1 MKEFNNRDIADKF
14 AEYITG
20 QELRKYLAEKV
31 RKYVGED
38 ITVFDGA
45 VGSGQLEQHIKPK
58 WIYGV
63 EIQKN
68 ACDVFKEN
76 YPDSDISN
84 VSFFNYESDVKAD
97 CIVMNYPFSL
107 KFKELSEEEQ
117 KNIQKDFSFKKSG
130 VVDDIFILKSLKYS
144 KRFGFYIC
152 FPGIAYRKTE
162 KDFRNYLKNTV
173 KELNI
178 IENAFEDTS
187 IPVLFLIIDKEKTD
201 IEVIKEIY
209 DCKTKS
215 TIHHEICKDV
225 EDSWRIPVKEQEK
238 EEIDIEAL
246 EREIAISKK
255 RRRKLEDEIDRFI
268 EEEIKSFLSGTKRA
282 DKDEKQLSIFD

>member
-1 MKEFNNRDIADKF
+1 MKEFNNRNIADKF

-76 YPDSDISN
+76 YPNSDISN
-84 VSFFNYESDVKAD
+84 MSFFNYESNVKAD
-97 CIVMNYPFSL
+97 CVVMNYPFSL
-107 KFKELSEEEQ
+107 KFKELEEEEQ

-162 KDFRNYLKNTV
+162 EQFRKILKNTV
-173 KELNI
+173 KELSI

-187 IPVLFLIIDKEKTD
+187 IPVLFLIIDKEKT
-201 IEVIKEIY
+201 EVKVHKEIY
-209 DCKTKS
+209 DCKEKS
-215 TIHHEICKDV
+215 IVHEEICKDV
-225 EDSWRIPVKEQEK
+225 EDIWRIPVKEQEK
-238 EEIDIEAL
+238 EIINIVEIEK
-246 EREIAISKK
+246 EIAQLKEK
-255 RRRKLEDEIDRFI
+255 RRRVEDELDKFI
-268 EEEIKSFLSGTKRA
+268 ETEIKTLIKEM
-282 DKDEKQLSIFD
+282 D

>member
-1 MKEFNNRDIADKF
+1 
-14 AEYITG
+14 
-20 QELRKYLAEKV
+20 
-31 RKYVGED
+31 
-38 ITVFDGA
+38 
-45 VGSGQLEQHIKPK
+45 
-58 WIYGV
+58 
-63 EIQKN
+63 
-68 ACDVFKEN
+68 
-76 YPDSDISN
+76 
-84 VSFFNYESDVKAD
+84 
-97 CIVMNYPFSL
+97 MNYPFSL
-107 KFKELSEEEQ
+107 KFKELEEEEQ

-162 KDFRNYLKNTV
+162 EQFRKILKNAV

-187 IPVLFLIIDKEKTD
+187 IPVLFLVIDKEKTD

-238 EEIDIEAL
+238 EIINIVEIEK
-246 EREIAISKK
+246 EIAQLKEK
-255 RRRKLEDEIDRFI
+255 RRRVEDELDKFI
-268 EEEIKSFLSGTKRA
+268 ETEIKGM
-282 DKDEKQLSIFD
+282 D

>member
-1 MKEFNNRDIADKF
+1 MKEFNNRNIADKF

-76 YPDSDISN
+76 YPNSDISN
-84 VSFFNYESDVKAD
+84 ISFFNYESDVKAD

-162 KDFRNYLKNTV
+162 GQFRKILKNTV

-201 IEVIKEIY
+201 VEVIKEIY

-238 EEIDIEAL
+238 EIINIVEIEK
-246 EREIAISKK
+246 EIAQLKEK
-255 RRRKLEDEIDRFI
+255 RRRVEDELDKFI
-268 EEEIKSFLSGTKRA
+268 ETEIKGM
-282 DKDEKQLSIFD
+282 D

>member
-1 MKEFNNRDIADKF
+1 MKEFNNRNVDDKF

-76 YPDSDISN
+76 YPNSDISN
-84 VSFFNYESDVKAD
+84 ISFFNYESNVKAD
-97 CIVMNYPFSL
+97 CVVMNYPFSL
-107 KFKELSEEEQ
+107 KFKELEEEEQ

-162 KDFRNYLKNTV
+162 EQFRKILKNTV
-173 KELNI
+173 KELSI

-201 IEVIKEIY
+201 VEVIKEIY

-215 TIHHEICKDV
+215 TIHNEICKDV
-225 EDSWRIPVKEQEK
+225 EDSWRIPVKDQEK
-238 EEIDIEAL
+238 EIINIVEIEK
-246 EREIAISKK
+246 EIAQLKEK
-255 RRRKLEDEIDRFI
+255 RRRVEDELDKFI
-268 EEEIKSFLSGTKRA
+268 ETEIKTLIKEM
-282 DKDEKQLSIFD
+282 D

>member
-1 MKEFNNRDIADKF
+1 MKEFNNRNIADKF

-76 YPDSDISN
+76 YPNSDISN
-84 VSFFNYESDVKAD
+84 ISFFNYESNVKAD
-97 CIVMNYPFSL
+97 CVVMNYPFSL
-107 KFKELSEEEQ
+107 KFKELEEEEQ

-162 KDFRNYLKNTV
+162 EQFRKILKNAV

-187 IPVLFLIIDKEKTD
+187 IPVLFLVIDKEKTD

-238 EEIDIEAL
+238 EIINIVEIEK
-246 EREIAISKK
+246 EIAQLKEK
-255 RRRKLEDEIDRFI
+255 RRRVEDELDKFI
-268 EEEIKSFLSGTKRA
+268 ETEIKTLIKEM
-282 DKDEKQLSIFD
+282 D

>member
-1 MKEFNNRDIADKF
+1 MKEFNNRNIADKF

-76 YPDSDISN
+76 YPNSDISN
-84 VSFFNYESDVKAD
+84 MSFFNYESNVKAD
-97 CIVMNYPFSL
+97 CVVMNYPFSL
-107 KFKELSEEEQ
+107 KFKELEEEEQ

-130 VVDDIFILKSLKYS
+130 VVDDIFILKSLMYS

-215 TIHHEICKDV
+215 TIHNEICKDV

-238 EEIDIEAL
+238 EIINIVEIEK
-246 EREIAISKK
+246 EIAQLKEK
-255 RRRKLEDEIDRFI
+255 RRRVEDELDKFI
-268 EEEIKSFLSGTKRA
+268 ETEIKTLIKEM
-282 DKDEKQLSIFD
+282 D

>member
-1 MKEFNNRDIADKF
+1 MKEFNNRNIADKF

-76 YPDSDISN
+76 YPNSDISN
-84 VSFFNYESDVKAD
+84 ISFFNYESDVKAD

-107 KFKELSEEEQ
+107 KFKELEEDEQ

-162 KDFRNYLKNTV
+162 EQFRKILKNAV

-238 EEIDIEAL
+238 EIINIVEIEK
-246 EREIAISKK
+246 EIAQLKEK
-255 RRRKLEDEIDRFI
+255 RRRVEDELDKFI
-268 EEEIKSFLSGTKRA
+268 ETEIKGM
-282 DKDEKQLSIFD
+282 D

>member
-1 MKEFNNRDIADKF
+1 M
-14 AEYITG
+14 
-20 QELRKYLAEKV
+20 
-31 RKYVGED
+31 
-38 ITVFDGA
+38 
-45 VGSGQLEQHIKPK
+45 
-58 WIYGV
+58 
-63 EIQKN
+63 
-68 ACDVFKEN
+68 
-76 YPDSDISN
+76 
-84 VSFFNYESDVKAD
+84 
-97 CIVMNYPFSL
+97 
-107 KFKELSEEEQ
+107 
-117 KNIQKDFSFKKSG
+117 
-130 VVDDIFILKSLKYS
+130 KYS

-201 IEVIKEIY
+201 VEVIKEIY

-246 EREIAISKK
+246 EKEIAISKK

-268 EEEIKSFLSGTKRA
+268 EEEIKPFLSGTKRE
-282 DKDEKQLSIFD
+282 DKEDKQLSIFD

>member
-1 MKEFNNRDIADKF
+1 MKEFNNRNIANKF

-31 RKYVGED
+31 KKYVGED

-76 YPDSDISN
+76 YPNSDISN
-84 VSFFNYESDVKAD
+84 ISFFNYESDVKAD

-162 KDFRNYLKNTV
+162 EQFRKILKNTV

-187 IPVLFLIIDKEKTD
+187 IPVLFLVIDKEKTD

-238 EEIDIEAL
+238 EIINIVEIEK
-246 EREIAISKK
+246 EIAQLKEK
-255 RRRKLEDEIDRFI
+255 RRRVEDELDKFI
-268 EEEIKSFLSGTKRA
+268 ETEIKGM
-282 DKDEKQLSIFD
+282 D

>member
-1 MKEFNNRDIADKF
+1 MKEFNNRNVADKF

-76 YPDSDISN
+76 YPNSDISN
-84 VSFFNYESDVKAD
+84 ISFFNYESNVKAD
-97 CIVMNYPFSL
+97 CVVMNYPFSL
-107 KFKELSEEEQ
+107 KFKELEEEEQ

-162 KDFRNYLKNTV
+162 EQFRKILKNAV

-187 IPVLFLIIDKEKTD
+187 IPVLFLVIDKEKTD

-238 EEIDIEAL
+238 EIINIVEIEK
-246 EREIAISKK
+246 EIAQLKEK
-255 RRRKLEDEIDRFI
+255 RRRVEDELDKFI
-268 EEEIKSFLSGTKRA
+268 ETEIKTLIKEM
-282 DKDEKQLSIFD
+282 D

>member
-1 MKEFNNRDIADKF
+1 MKEFNNRNIADKF

-76 YPDSDISN
+76 YPNSDISN
-84 VSFFNYESDVKAD
+84 ISFFNYESNVKAD
-97 CIVMNYPFSL
+97 CVVMNYPFSL
-107 KFKELSEEEQ
+107 KFKELEEEEQ

-162 KDFRNYLKNTV
+162 EQFRKILKNAV

-187 IPVLFLIIDKEKTD
+187 IPVLFLVIDKEKTD

-238 EEIDIEAL
+238 EIINIVEIEK
-246 EREIAISKK
+246 EIAQLKEK
-255 RRRKLEDEIDRFI
+255 RRRVEDELDKFI
-268 EEEIKSFLSGTKRA
+268 ETEIKGM
-282 DKDEKQLSIFD
+282 D

>member
-1 MKEFNNRDIADKF
+1 MKEFNNRNIADKF

-76 YPDSDISN
+76 YPNSDISN
-84 VSFFNYESDVKAD
+84 ISFFNYESNVKAD
-97 CIVMNYPFSL
+97 CVVMNYPFSL
-107 KFKELSEEEQ
+107 KFKELEEEEQ

-162 KDFRNYLKNTV
+162 EQFRKILKNAV

-187 IPVLFLIIDKEKTD
+187 IPVLFLVIDKEKTD

-238 EEIDIEAL
+238 EIINIVEIEK
-246 EREIAISKK
+246 EIAQLQEK
-255 RRRKLEDEIDRFI
+255 RRRVEDELDKFI
-268 EEEIKSFLSGTKRA
+268 ETEIKGM
-282 DKDEKQLSIFD
+282 D

>member
-1 MKEFNNRDIADKF
+1 M
-14 AEYITG
+14 
-20 QELRKYLAEKV
+20 
-31 RKYVGED
+31 
-38 ITVFDGA
+38 
-45 VGSGQLEQHIKPK
+45 
-58 WIYGV
+58 IYGV

-76 YPDSDISN
+76 YPNSDISN
-84 VSFFNYESDVKAD
+84 ISFFNYESNVKAD
-97 CIVMNYPFSL
+97 CVVMNYPFSL
-107 KFKELSEEEQ
+107 KFKELEEEEQ

-162 KDFRNYLKNTV
+162 EQFRKILKNTV
-173 KELNI
+173 KELSI

-201 IEVIKEIY
+201 VEVIKEIY

-215 TIHHEICKDV
+215 TIHNEICKDV

-238 EEIDIEAL
+238 EIINIVEIEK
-246 EREIAISKK
+246 EIAQLKEK
-255 RRRKLEDEIDRFI
+255 RRRVEDELDKFI
-268 EEEIKSFLSGTKRA
+268 ETEIKTLIKEM
-282 DKDEKQLSIFD
+282 D